1 LSKAANIYWDS
12 PDIRERRQTERR
24 TNIRRRTAKA
34 APAPRRA
41 VPWWCQFAI
50 AVSIFLMLGVA
61 INYRAFTEMRQ
72 EAGQNGKL
80 ASQIENL
87 MDENLALQEEIHS
100 LKTDP
105 TRIQMEAK
113 RIGVVF
119 SGQDLAVSNQQ
130 SAVRKLKTEN

>member
-1 LSKAANIYWDS
+1 MSKAADIYWDS
-12 PDIRERRQTERR
+12 RGTAKTRR
-24 TNIRRRTAKA
+24 TTRRRSVKA
-34 APAPRRA
+34 APQPRRSI
-41 VPWWCQFAI
+41 PWALQFGVF
-50 AVSIFLMLGVA
+50 VSIFLMLAVA

-105 TRIQMEAK
+105 TRIEREAK
-113 RIGVVF
+113 RIGM
-119 SGQDLAVSNQQ
+119 DL
-130 SAVRKLKTEN
+130 RLKQ